1 MVGKIMI
8 NDNNNGTKANA
19 YEGSK
24 DKADSKKEEIKTND
38 IIVSAF
44 GFKQTWDGDIVK
56 DYLIFKDGMLI
67 NQIIPST
74 VNVELFEAYKMKFD
88 DKGIVSEMIPHSTGK
103 TKEERKNMIFD
114 LLNCKEITINKI
126 KYDVIEGVI
135 VKITGKTHNILKVQV
150 GKEHLT
156 VFSHELIEKMD
167 IKNGYHIRAL
177 GVMKEISGVKNFNAE
192 IIVGKPY
199 IKSQEQPP
207 KQESETNSKLVQP
220 PKPLSNLEEE
230 IQRELC
236 YDNLTG
242 LNFDNESIIKYNP
255 KVFRLS
261 KERGIELIEIGKP
274 DSKGNVPDPVYI
286 SITNQPIFINRIFEN
301 KDDGRVYN
309 ELKFKRSRN
318 SEFITTEQP
327 IPNDIL
333 LSSKKVHKIS
343 GLGFNFTEDAAKHLC
358 HFFIEIIDKNEDTM
372 ERVKMYS
379 TMGWKNNFTSFVIGD
394 KEYFQDRVE
403 DVVFKGLNDKM
414 VTAFQSKGTAEGWVN
429 DTKALLKHNAIRY
442 VCYASC
448 AAPLMKILGQD
459 NRINN
464 IHGDN
469 NTSKTIRLWLC
480 MSIWAHPV
488 NSMLTSDNTKNFF
501 EGMAK
506 SFNNLPVHFDET
518 SIIKADEI
526 DEIIYKLGNG
536 GGRGRMTVDL
546 VARDT
551 GEWKTTFLMS
561 GEKKITTDDTLGGA
575 KVRAIDICSN
585 KMPFDRVSVV
595 EYKTKAETNCENYG
609 VIAPILIRKI
619 MSIGRDALNERYKAC
634 VKELYDE
641 VDMKD
646 NATAG
651 RMVDSFAVFLLAGQ
665 LFEEI
670 MKDIGGEIKKPEEII
685 FETVK
690 NVILETADK
699 PHYVRALVHLYSWV
713 GQQEKQFKQSG
724 QWSDEH
730 APNVCHGN
738 LININQLEIF
748 IISIKQAFK
757 DTKYRYE
764 DIKDAWIKEGIVFSD
779 DNSKPK
785 SRTATIG
792 NIHNKTIIFNLLVI
806 KSKYGLGM
814 PFDISER
821 NNLVNED
828 EIREATNNYTIPLKF
843 KGEKESALNIP
854 SQWKLTSPDELD
866 TLDTSKQDND
876 LKLPSMGYP
885 LEQNPSK
892 NIVKQGQDIS
902 DVKPTL
908 MNLD

>member
-1 MVGKIMI
+1 MVGKIMF

-19 YEGSK
+19 YEESK
-24 DKADSKKEEIKTND
+24 DKDASNREETKTND

-44 GFKQTWDGDIVK
+44 GFKQPWDGDIVK

-67 NQIIPST
+67 KQIIPST
-74 VNVELFEAYKMKFD
+74 INVELFEAYKMKFD

-103 TKEERKNMIFD
+103 TKDERIDMIFD

-126 KYDVIEGVI
+126 KYDIIDGVI

-150 GKEHLT
+150 GNEHLT
-156 VFSHELIEKMD
+156 VFSHELIDKMD

-177 GVMKEISGVKNFNAE
+177 GLMDEKNGVKNFNAE
-192 IIVGKPY
+192 IIVGKPH
-199 IKSQEQPP
+199 IKPPEPKPEP
-207 KQESETNSKLVQP
+207 KQEPETNSKSIQP
-220 PKPLSNLEEE
+220 SKPLSNLEQE
-230 IQRELC
+230 IQNALI

-242 LNFDNESIIKYNP
+242 LKFDNGSIIKYNP
-255 KVFRLS
+255 KIFRLS
-261 KERGIELIEIGKP
+261 NERGLEQIEIGKP
-274 DSKGNVPDPVYI
+274 DKNGNIPDPVYI
-286 SITNQPIFINRIFEN
+286 SITNRPVFINRIFEN
-301 KDDGRVYN
+301 KDDGKVYD

-318 SEFITTEQP
+318 SEFVTTEQP

-343 GLGFNFTEDAAKHLC
+343 GLGFNFPEDSAKRLC
-358 HFFIEIIDKNEDTM
+358 QFFIEIIDKNEDTM
-372 ERVKMYS
+372 ERVKMFS

-403 DVVFKGLNDKM
+403 EVAFKGLNEKM

-464 IHGDN
+464 IHGDR

-480 MSIWAHPV
+480 MSVWAHPV

-518 SIIKADEI
+518 SIIKAEEI

-551 GEWKTTFLMS
+551 GEWKTVFLMS

-595 EYKTKAETNCENYG
+595 EYKTKVETNCENYG

-619 MSIGRDALNERYKAC
+619 MSIGRDALTDRYKGC
-634 VKELYDE
+634 VKQLYDE
-641 VDMKD
+641 IDMKD

-670 MKDIGGEIKKPEEII
+670 MKDIGGEVKNPEEVII
-685 FETVK
+685 ETVK
-690 NVILETADK
+690 DVIMETAEK
-699 PHYVRALVHLYSWV
+699 PYYVRALEHLYSWI

-730 APNVCHGN
+730 SPNVCHGN
-738 LININQLEIF
+738 LINIAQLEIF
-748 IISIKQAFK
+748 IISVKQAFK
-757 DTKYRYE
+757 DTKYHYE
-764 DIKDAWIKEGIVFSD
+764 DIKDGWIKEGIVFSD
-779 DNSKPK
+779 EVDTSKPK
-785 SRTATIG
+785 SRTTTIG
-792 NIHNKTIIFNLLVI
+792 NIHHKTIILNLLVI

-814 PFDISER
+814 PFDISDK
-821 NNLVNED
+821 NNIVFNEA
-828 EIREATNNYTIPLKF
+828 EVRAATKNYTIPIKF
-843 KGEKESALNIP
+843 KGEEAG
-854 SQWKLTSPDELD
+854 D
-866 TLDTSKQDND
+866 TRI
-876 LKLPSMGYP
+876 Y
-885 LEQNPSK
+885 
-892 NIVKQGQDIS
+892 S
-902 DVKPTL
+902 D
-908 MNLD
+908 